1 MATAALERLAALHR
15 EGSLDAAGFTAAKA
29 LLLLRTGLSAG
40 ASGGL

>member
-29 LLLLRTGLSAG
+29 LLLRTGLSAG